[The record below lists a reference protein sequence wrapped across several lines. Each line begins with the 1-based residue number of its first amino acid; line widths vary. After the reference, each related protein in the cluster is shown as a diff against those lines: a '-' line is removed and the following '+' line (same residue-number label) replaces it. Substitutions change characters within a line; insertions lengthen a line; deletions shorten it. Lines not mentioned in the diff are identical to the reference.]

1 MKISIVVPVFNCE
14 NFLGECIDS
23 VINQSDDRW
32 ELILVNDGSTD
43 NSAEILDSYA
53 EKYPDKIS
61 VFHKENEGQFL
72 TRKFGALR
80 CTGDYISFLDADD
93 ILESDY
99 VQTLTEN
106 IGKYPYPDSV
116 CFGFVQFGNGET
128 KETMISDSTTLFRSA
143 EERRTV
149 YNKIVDGSIAGSL
162 WSKSF
167 RKDLI
172 VNNFP
177 DETIVKNKRFAEDA
191 YHSFDLL
198 AKSESILFINKALY
212 RYRNNEQGFSQ
223 GFESRSPDY
232 FNSKYLYELIEGN
245 LGIMG
250 IDSPESRFA
259 LYERNFN
266 ETVYFM
272 IRYLRASK
280 NSIRKI
286 EIIRFDWSTY
296 LLEGTLEQLR
306 NGANFNK
313 AYLNIWYSF
322 KEKKIPKILVKERFR
337 RIAGW

>member
-1 MKISIVVPVFNCE
+1 MVPVFNCE
-14 NFLGECIDS
+14 KYLSECIES
-23 VINQSDDRW
+23 VINQSDNRW

-43 NSAEILDSYA
+43 KSAEILDSYA
-53 EKYPDKIS
+53 EKYPDRIS
-61 VFHKENEGQFL
+61 VFHKQNEGQFL
-72 TRKFGALR
+72 TRKYGTLN
-80 CTGDYISFLDADD
+80 CSGDYISFLDADD

-99 VQTLTEN
+99 VEVLTRN
-106 IGKYPYPDSV
+106 IEKYSYPDSV

-128 KETMISDSTTLFRSA
+128 KEKKITDSTMLFLSA
-143 EERRTV
+143 EERKTV
-149 YNKIVDGSIAGSL
+149 YNRIVDGSLPGSL

-167 RKDLI
+167 RKNLI
-172 VNNFP
+172 LNSFP
-177 DETIVKNKRFAEDA
+177 DEEFVKNKRFAEDA

-198 AKSESILFINKALY
+198 AKSESVLFIDKLLY

-232 FNSKYLYELIEGN
+232 FNSKYLYELIENN
-245 LGIMG
+245 LEIMG
-250 IDSPESRFA
+250 IDSPESRSA

-280 NSIRKI
+280 KSIRKI

-306 NGANFNK
+306 NGAKYNK
-313 AYLNIWYSF
+313 AYLNIWRSF
-322 KEKKIPKILVKERFR
+322 EEKKIPKILFKERFR
-337 RIAGW
+337 KIAGW